1 MESIIVALITGGLA
15 FLGTLI
21 TSMIANS
28 KTLYRIEQFEKAQNK
43 HNSLIERMYKV
54 EKAIEVDEERLK
66 YIEEDVEELKD
77 GKA

>member
-1 MESIIVALITGGLA
+1 MESIIVAIITGGLA

-21 TSMIANS
+21 SSMISNS
-28 KTLYRIEQFEKAQNK
+28 KTLYRIEQLEKAQNK

-54 EKAIEVDEERLK
+54 EKSIEVDEERLK

>member
-21 TSMIANS
+21 SSMIANS
-28 KTLYRIEQFEKAQNK
+28 KTLYRIEQLEKAQNK

-77 GKA
+77 VKA

>member
-21 TSMIANS
+21 SSMVANS
-28 KTLYRIEQFEKAQNK
+28 KTLYRIEQLEKAQNK

>member
-15 FLGTLI
+15 FLGTI
-21 TSMIANS
+21 VSSMIANS
-28 KTLYRIEQFEKAQNK
+28 KTLYRIEQLEKAQNK

-54 EKAIEVDEERLK
+54 EKSIEVDEERLK

-77 GKA
+77 VKA

>member
-28 KTLYRIEQFEKAQNK
+28 KTLYRIEQLEKAQNK

>member
-21 TSMIANS
+21 SSMIANS
-28 KTLYRIEQFEKAQNK
+28 KTLYRIEQLEKAQNK

-54 EKAIEVDEERLK
+54 EKAIEVD
-66 YIEEDVEELKD
+66 
-77 GKA
+77 

>member
-21 TSMIANS
+21 TSMVANS
-28 KTLYRIEQFEKAQNK
+28 KTLYRIEQLEKAQNK

-77 GKA
+77 VKA

>member
-21 TSMIANS
+21 SSMIANS
-28 KTLYRIEQFEKAQNK
+28 KTLYRIEQLEKAQNK

>member
-21 TSMIANS
+21 SSMISNS
-28 KTLYRIEQFEKAQNK
+28 KTLYRIEQLEKAQNK

-77 GKA
+77 VKA

>member
-15 FLGTLI
+15 FLGTLVS
-21 TSMIANS
+21 SMIANS
-28 KTLYRIEQFEKAQNK
+28 KTLYRIEQLEKAQNK

-66 YIEEDVEELKD
+66 YIEEDVEDLKD

>member
-21 TSMIANS
+21 SSMISNS
-28 KTLYRIEQFEKAQNK
+28 KTLYRIEQLEKAQNK

-54 EKAIEVDEERLK
+54 EKSIEVDEERLK

>member
-1 MESIIVALITGGLA
+1 MESIIVALITGGYP

-21 TSMIANS
+21 SSMVANS
-28 KTLYRIEQFEKAQNK
+28 KTLYRIEQLEKAQNK

-54 EKAIEVDEERLK
+54 EKSIEVDEERLK

>member
-21 TSMIANS
+21 SSMIANS
-28 KTLYRIEQFEKAQNK
+28 KTLYRIEQLEKAQNK

-54 EKAIEVDEERLK
+54 EKSIEVDEERLK
-66 YIEEDVEELKD
+66 YIEEDVEDLKD

>member
-15 FLGTLI
+15 FLGTLVS
-21 TSMIANS
+21 SMLTNS
-28 KTLYRIEQFEKAQNK
+28 KTLYRIEQLEKAQNK

-54 EKAIEVDEERLK
+54 EKSIEVDEERLK

>member
-28 KTLYRIEQFEKAQNK
+28 KTLYRIEQLEKAQNK

-77 GKA
+77 VKA

>member
-21 TSMIANS
+21 SSMIANS
-28 KTLYRIEQFEKAQNK
+28 KTLYRIEQLEKAQNK
-43 HNSLIERMYKV
+43 HNSLIERIYKV

-66 YIEEDVEELKD
+66 YIEEDVEDLKD

>member
-1 MESIIVALITGGLA
+1 MESIIVALITGGMALT
-15 FLGTLI
+15 GTI
-21 TSMIANS
+21 ISGMIMNS
-28 KTLYRIEQFEKAQNK
+28 KTLYRIEQLEKAQNK

>member
-1 MESIIVALITGGLA
+1 MESIIVAIITGGLA
-15 FLGTLI
+15 FLGTLVS
-21 TSMIANS
+21 SMLTNS
-28 KTLYRIEQFEKAQNK
+28 KTLYRIEQLEKAQNK

-54 EKAIEVDEERLK
+54 EKSIEVDEERLK

>member
-21 TSMIANS
+21 SSMVANS
-28 KTLYRIEQFEKAQNK
+28 KTLYRIEQLEKAQNK

-54 EKAIEVDEERLK
+54 EKSIEVDEERLK

>member
-1 MESIIVALITGGLA
+1 MESIIVALITGGMALT
-15 FLGTLI
+15 GTII
-21 TSMIANS
+21 TGMIMNS
-28 KTLYRIEQFEKAQNK
+28 KTLYRIEQLEKAQNK

-54 EKAIEVDEERLK
+54 EKSIEVDEERLK

>member
-1 MESIIVALITGGLA
+1 MESIIVAIITGGLA

-28 KTLYRIEQFEKAQNK
+28 KTLYRIEQLEKAQNK

-54 EKAIEVDEERLK
+54 EKSIEVDEERLK

>member
-28 KTLYRIEQFEKAQNK
+28 KTLYRIEQLEKAQNK

-66 YIEEDVEELKD
+66 YIEEDVDELKD
-77 GKA
+77 VKA

>member
-21 TSMIANS
+21 SSMIANS
-28 KTLYRIEQFEKAQNK
+28 KTLYRIEQLEKAQNK

-54 EKAIEVDEERLK
+54 EKSIEVDEERLK

>member
-1 MESIIVALITGGLA
+1 MESIIVAIITGGLA

-21 TSMIANS
+21 SSMVANS
-28 KTLYRIEQFEKAQNK
+28 KTLYRIEQLEKAQNK

-54 EKAIEVDEERLK
+54 EKSIEVDEERLK
-66 YIEEDVEELKD
+66 YIEEDVEDLKD

>member
-1 MESIIVALITGGLA
+1 MESIIVALITGGMALT
-15 FLGTLI
+15 GTI
-21 TSMIANS
+21 ISGMIMNS
-28 KTLYRIEQFEKAQNK
+28 KTLYRIEQLEKAQNK

-54 EKAIEVDEERLK
+54 EKSIEVDEERLK

>member
-1 MESIIVALITGGLA
+1 MESIIVAIITGGLA

-28 KTLYRIEQFEKAQNK
+28 KTLYRIEQLEKAQNK

-77 GKA
+77 VKA

>member
-21 TSMIANS
+21 SSMVANS
-28 KTLYRIEQFEKAQNK
+28 KTLYRIEQLEKAQNK

-54 EKAIEVDEERLK
+54 EKSIEVDEERLK

-77 GKA
+77 VKA